1 MGPQDVAADIHVRS
15 AVLFHIGVAV
25 KLEGRQQTVKVG
37 GQRGSW
43 SSLSSSGSLI
53 LGGSSNLGSRL
64 CIYRV

>member
-43 SSLSSSGSLI
+43 SSLFQQWLALPRRFLQPWKPVVYI
-53 LGGSSNLGSRL
+53 
-64 CIYRV
+64 